1 MIVISGGRGIGK
13 TKMLLEKVKEENGIV
28 VCRDVF
34 KIREKAHGYGI
45 TGLNIISYEEFE
57 NLENNNSP
65 IYIHNM
71 HDYLEY
77 KNQNVKG
84 YSVCNG

>member
-13 TKMLLEKVKEENGIV
+13 TRMLLEKVKEENGIV
-28 VCRDVF
+28 VCKDVF
-34 KIREKAHGYGI
+34 KMREKAHGHGI
-45 TGLNIISYEEFE
+45 AGLNIISYEEFD
-57 NLENNNSP
+57 NLENNDSA

-77 KNQNVKG
+77 KNPNIKG
-84 YSVCNG
+84 YSVCNA